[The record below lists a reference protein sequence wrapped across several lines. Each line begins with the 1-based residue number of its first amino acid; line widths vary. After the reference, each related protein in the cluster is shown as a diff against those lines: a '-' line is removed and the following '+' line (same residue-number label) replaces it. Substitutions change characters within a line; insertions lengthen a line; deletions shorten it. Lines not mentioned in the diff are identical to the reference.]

1 MTKTFEELR
10 AEINADPR
18 RRARV
23 DAYKQDIYTALS
35 LAELRKRRAIT
46 QKQMAATLGLSQ
58 ARISQ
63 IERGEN
69 LELATVSNYI
79 AALGG
84 HLRMSAA
91 FPDAVIPLTEID
103 TYQHE

>member
-10 AEINADPR
+10 AEISANPR

-23 DAYKQDIYTALS
+23 DAYKQDIYMALN

-69 LELATVSNYI
+69 LELITVSNYI

-84 HLRMSAA
+84 RLRMSAA
-91 FPDAVIPLTEID
+91 FPDTVIPLTEMD